1 MFSRFAGAAIRALCV
16 VLLIALPSVM
26 LPATIAGG
34 SEIVSFIAIAAAILT
49 FIEYKS
55 DYPSLIEFR
64 FAPPFNRI
72 RFGSLFFTVLV
83 LSIICSGKYH
93 ATPVTEFTAAIG
105 QLIAASIDFPFSPVR
120 LVVGMLPAD
129 SPAEIVTAVRTAAGI
144 SYLTSL
150 LSLAVFLAALRLS
163 RWPRNSGTFN
173 VWINLPMFDPTA
185 GGDVVRRLNKDA
197 RFNIMLGFLLPF
209 IIPVVVR
216 LAADFFGPMAMTNP
230 QILIWTMAAWAFLPA
245 SLFMRGIAMSRVAHM
260 IADQRRRTYAAEA
273 AEADDFLVA

>member
-1 MFSRFAGAAIRALCV
+1 MFSRFAGAAIRAFCV

-83 LSIICSGKYH
+83 LSIICSGKYD

-105 QLIAASIDFPFSPVR
+105 QLIGASIDFPFSPVR

-129 SPAEIVTAVRTAAGI
+129 SPAAGI

-163 RWPRNSGTFN
+163 RWPSNSGTFN
-173 VWINLPMFDPTA
+173 VWINLSMFDPTA
-185 GGDVVRRLNKDA
+185 DGDVVRRLNKDA

-209 IIPVVVR
+209 IIPVVVQ
-216 LAADFFGPMAMTNP
+216 LAADFFCPMAMTNP
-230 QILIWTMAAWAFLPA
+230 QTLIWTMAAWAFLPA
-245 SLFMRGIAMSRVAHM
+245 SFLCVASR
-260 IADQRRRTYAAEA
+260 
-273 AEADDFLVA
+273 

>member
-150 LSLAVFLAALRLS
+150 LSLAVFWLRFGCPVGRVIRARSMCGLTCLCS
-163 RWPRNSGTFN
+163 
-173 VWINLPMFDPTA
+173 I
-185 GGDVVRRLNKDA
+185 RL
-197 RFNIMLGFLLPF
+197 
-209 IIPVVVR
+209 PVVMWCAG
-216 LAADFFGPMAMTNP
+216 LT
-230 QILIWTMAAWAFLPA
+230 
-245 SLFMRGIAMSRVAHM
+245 
-260 IADQRRRTYAAEA
+260 RTHV
-273 AEADDFLVA
+273 LTLC